1 MSKTEQNNI
10 TPKKRISAF
19 IEILTKSGLIGNK
32 EISEEKIREAKRKK
46 QEKMYHNTHKLL
58 QNYRTLAW
66 LLESFP
72 EVIAEEIEQR
82 FETIDELIERLD
94 FDMAYGNRKLEE
106 RMESI
111 KKTRFIVDKINE
123 AVSLIRKSPDDGE
136 RLYNVLY
143 LTYIAPEKL
152 SHFDLLYR
160 LDVSTRHYYRLR
172 EKAVNKVSQR
182 LWSAPDKE
190 TYYWIEILM
199 VLQES

>member
-1 MSKTEQNNI
+1 MSKTEQSG
-10 TPKKRISAF
+10 TTSKKRMSAF

-82 FETIDELIERLD
+82 FETIDELIARLD
-94 FDMAYGNRKLEE
+94 VDMEFGNRKLEE
-106 RMESI
+106 RLESV
-111 KKTRFIVDKINE
+111 KKTRFIIDKINE

-190 TYYWIEILM
+190 TDYWIEILM
-199 VLQES
+199 ILQES

>member
-1 MSKTEQNNI
+1 MSKTEQSN
-10 TPKKRISAF
+10 TTSKKRMSAF

-82 FETIDELIERLD
+82 FETIDELIARLD
-94 FDMAYGNRKLEE
+94 VDMEFGNRKLEE
-106 RMESI
+106 RLESV
-111 KKTRFIVDKINE
+111 KKTRFIIDKINE

-190 TYYWIEILM
+190 TDYWIEILM
-199 VLQES
+199 ILQES

>member
-1 MSKTEQNNI
+1 MSKTEQSG
-10 TPKKRISAF
+10 TTSKKRMSAF

-82 FETIDELIERLD
+82 FETIDELIARLD
-94 FDMAYGNRKLEE
+94 GDMEFGNRKLEE
-106 RMESI
+106 RLESV
-111 KKTRFIVDKINE
+111 KKTRFIIDKINE

-190 TYYWIEILM
+190 TDYWIEILM
-199 VLQES
+199 ILQEG

>member
-1 MSKTEQNNI
+1 MSKTEQINT
-10 TPKKRISAF
+10 TPKKRITAF

-82 FETIDELIERLD
+82 FETIDELIEKLD
-94 FDMAYGNRKLEE
+94 FDMAYGNKKLEE
-106 RMESI
+106 RMDSI

-123 AVSLIRKSPDDGE
+123 AVSLIKKSPDDGE

-190 TYYWIEILM
+190 TDYWIEILM

>member
-1 MSKTEQNNI
+1 MSKTEQSG
-10 TPKKRISAF
+10 TMSKKRMSAF

-82 FETIDELIERLD
+82 FETIDELIARLD
-94 FDMAYGNRKLEE
+94 VDMEFGNRKLEE
-106 RMESI
+106 RLESV
-111 KKTRFIVDKINE
+111 KKTRFIIDKINE

-143 LTYIAPEKL
+143 LTYISPEKL

-190 TYYWIEILM
+190 TDYWIEILM
-199 VLQES
+199 ILQES

>member
-1 MSKTEQNNI
+1 MSKTEQSG
-10 TPKKRISAF
+10 TTSKKRMSAF

-82 FETIDELIERLD
+82 FETIDELIARLD
-94 FDMAYGNRKLEE
+94 VDMEFGNRKLEE
-106 RMESI
+106 RLESV
-111 KKTRFIVDKINE
+111 KKTRFIIDKINE

-190 TYYWIEILM
+190 TDYWIEILM
-199 VLQES
+199 ILQEG

>member
-1 MSKTEQNNI
+1 MSKTEQSG
-10 TPKKRISAF
+10 TTSKKRMSAF

-82 FETIDELIERLD
+82 FETIDELIARLD
-94 FDMAYGNRKLEE
+94 VDMEFGNRKLEE
-106 RMESI
+106 RLESV
-111 KKTRFIVDKINE
+111 KKTRFIIDKINE

-143 LTYIAPEKL
+143 LTYITPEKL

-190 TYYWIEILM
+190 TDYWIEILM
-199 VLQES
+199 ILQES

>member
-1 MSKTEQNNI
+1 MSKTEQSG
-10 TPKKRISAF
+10 TMSKKRMSAF

-82 FETIDELIERLD
+82 FETIDELIARLD
-94 FDMAYGNRKLEE
+94 VDMEFGNRKLEE
-106 RMESI
+106 RLESV
-111 KKTRFIVDKINE
+111 KKTRFIIDKINE

-143 LTYIAPEKL
+143 LTYISPEKL

-160 LDVSTRHYYRLR
+160 LDVSTRHYYRMR

-190 TYYWIEILM
+190 TDYWIEILM
-199 VLQES
+199 ILQES

>member
-1 MSKTEQNNI
+1 MSKTEQSG
-10 TPKKRISAF
+10 TTSKKRMSAF

-82 FETIDELIERLD
+82 FETIDELIARLD
-94 FDMAYGNRKLEE
+94 VDMEFGNRKLEE
-106 RMESI
+106 RLESV
-111 KKTRFIVDKINE
+111 KKTRFIIDKINE

-143 LTYIAPEKL
+143 FTYIAPEKL

-190 TYYWIEILM
+190 TDYWIEILM
-199 VLQES
+199 ILQES

>member
-1 MSKTEQNNI
+1 MSKTEQSG
-10 TPKKRISAF
+10 TTSKKRMSAF

-32 EISEEKIREAKRKK
+32 DISEEKIREAKRKK

-82 FETIDELIERLD
+82 FETIDELIARLD
-94 FDMAYGNRKLEE
+94 VDMEFGNRKLEE
-106 RMESI
+106 RLESV
-111 KKTRFIVDKINE
+111 KKTRFIIDKINE

-190 TYYWIEILM
+190 TDYWIEILM
-199 VLQES
+199 ILQEG

>member
-1 MSKTEQNNI
+1 MSKTEQSG
-10 TPKKRISAF
+10 TTSKKRMSAF

-82 FETIDELIERLD
+82 FETIDELIARLD
-94 FDMAYGNRKLEE
+94 VDMEFGNRKLEE
-106 RMESI
+106 RLESV
-111 KKTRFIVDKINE
+111 KKTRFIIDKINE

-190 TYYWIEILM
+190 TDYWIEIPM
-199 VLQES
+199 ILQES